1 MIYLSIALGV
11 LASLLLIMLISY
23 RRQLK
28 EICRQL
34 AFLKKHET
42 NMLITKQLSFSELTE
57 LSDEMNKFIQQQKK
71 LRIELQT
78 ADNQIKETII
88 NLSHDIRTPLTSL
101 DGYFQLLTE
110 CEDEVQ
116 RERYTRVI
124 QGRIKSLRDLLDE
137 LFTYTRLQSDNFFLE
152 TEPCCLNK
160 ILYES
165 AFSFYNDFK
174 ERGIEPEILIPD
186 EQFYASAN
194 APALSRVFQNILKNA
209 LIHGGENICINMKAV
224 SKNVVISF
232 SNKLLGS
239 EAIDISRV
247 FERSYRADFS
257 RSLTSTGLGLSISK
271 GLTEKMDGNISAE
284 ITDDIFTIT
293 LVFPVCH
300 C

>member
-11 LASLLLIMLISY
+11 FASLLLIIIISY
-23 RRQLK
+23 RRQMK
-28 EICRQL
+28 EICRQM
-34 AFLKKHET
+34 AFMKEHET
-42 NMLITKQLSFSELTE
+42 NMIITSQLSFKELTE
-57 LSDEMNKFIQQQKK
+57 LSDEINELIQRQKM
-71 LRIELQT
+71 LRIEFQT

-101 DGYFQLLTE
+101 DGYFQLLAE

-124 QGRIKSLRDLLDE
+124 QGRVKSLRDLLDE

-174 ERGIEPEILIPD
+174 ERGIEPEISIPD
-186 EQFYASAN
+186 EQICAMTNAS
-194 APALSRVFQNILKNA
+194 ALSRVFQNILKNA
-209 LIHGGENICINMKAV
+209 LVHGGENICVRMKEAD
-224 SKNVVISF
+224 KNIVISF
-232 SNKLLGS
+232 SNKLSSS

-247 FERSYRADFS
+247 FERSYRGDFS
-257 RSLTSTGLGLSISK
+257 RSLTSAGLGLSISK

-284 ITDDIFTIT
+284 ITEDVFTIS